1 MATVRRTPPPPRS
14 RRSYDDD
21 QRAIAAEQDRL
32 ARAKANPPRPVPL
45 VKVTP
50 EPDEMWPPGT
60 AWLDTSVD
68 V

>member
-14 RRSYDDD
+14 RRTYDDD
-21 QRAIAAEQDRL
+21 QRGITTEMDRL
-32 ARAKANPPRPVPL
+32 ARAKSNPPRPVPL

-50 EPDEMWPPGT
+50 EADESWPPGT